1 MKENNFYSLF
11 RRRHLFNGKIC
22 LQHFVLC
29 VLYIKC
35 KIILSKNK
43 APFNKVRFSLRT
55 MYHPQGKAMSV
66 KGLWLSSIPCLPLL
80 HAHRVQGGSPM
91 LPPLYPCFGWQ
102 RLLVSAACCLYVR
115 ASGKGSPVFKCW
127 VTSHNLFLSN
137 WPGKYTLRFQ
147 GGRNTKYFLI
157 KLGIICLAG
166 ITAVQYFSIVSNQT
180 LSSALL
186 AHSNNNDTVFNV

>member
-1 MKENNFYSLF
+1 
-11 RRRHLFNGKIC
+11 
-22 LQHFVLC
+22 
-29 VLYIKC
+29 
-35 KIILSKNK
+35 
-43 APFNKVRFSLRT
+43 
-55 MYHPQGKAMSV
+55 MSV

-80 HAHRVQGGSPM
+80 HAHWVQGGSPM

-102 RLLVSAACCLYVR
+102 RSFHVVLNCFVQCETIFVSAACCLYVS
-115 ASGKGSPVFKCW
+115 ASGKGSPLFKCW

-186 AHSNNNDTVFNV
+186 AHSNNNDTVFNVWLHKLFISSVLLIGTLRCFGGTQQFGCVAH